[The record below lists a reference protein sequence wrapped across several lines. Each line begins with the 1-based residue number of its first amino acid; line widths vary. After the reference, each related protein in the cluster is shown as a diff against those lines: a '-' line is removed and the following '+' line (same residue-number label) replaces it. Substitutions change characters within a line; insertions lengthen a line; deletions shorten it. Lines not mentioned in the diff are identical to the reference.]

1 LHDLRVLPSNL
12 ENDGGP
18 HVAVLL
24 VGCSLLVFQAEREYN
39 ALLDDKREEEL
50 GAVRRAIKK
59 EKRRRGGRAAAS
71 EDAKLSVLERSLARL
86 KQTRAERQVSE
97 SRRAALAQWKSSE
110 REKVAAGKKPFFLK
124 KRAQKELETEHRFEA
139 LAKGRGGK
147 KKIEKLIEK
156 RRKKNAAKDRR
167 WLPEARRGAY

>member
-1 LHDLRVLPSNL
+1 MYTYLARVCVLCCSPVRCICSVQIVDVHI
-12 ENDGGP
+12 ETGP
-18 HVAVLL
+18 RV
-24 VGCSLLVFQAEREYN
+24 SRS
-39 ALLDDKREEEL
+39 RSL

-86 KQTRAERQVSE
+86 KQTRAERQVAE